1 MQLNEY
7 QRQAKTTAIY
17 PIDNGIIYCTLGL
30 VGESGEIAQKL
41 KKVIRGDCY
50 FLHRSDIALELGD
63 VLWYVSQLASELGYD
78 LNAIAEINLVKLRE
92 REQRNTLNG
101 NGDLR

>member
-17 PIDNGIIYCTLGL
+17 PIDNGIMYCTLGL

-41 KKVIRGDCY
+41 KKVIRGDCCL
-50 FLHRSDIALELGD
+50 LHRSDLALELGD